1 MKERTFCLEYGGEG
15 VNTGRKLLSMDEFAV
30 IIFATSGDFR
40 AFPEG
45 VLAWLTSAMEWSSTG
60 KKMIVHQE
68 ILNP

>member
-1 MKERTFCLEYGGEG
+1 
-15 VNTGRKLLSMDEFAV
+15 MDEFAV